1 VNMSTQDL
9 QLAFKVLKAKQDP
22 YNTLFQYYDGEQP
35 LVYTATRLKDI
46 FKDLDA
52 YFAENWCSVVVDST
66 RDRINL
72 REINVQGSAQKRWKE
87 IWEASE
93 ISLESDDVHEAALVA
108 GEGYFIAWPDED
120 DLMQGYHNDPRL
132 VHLFYYKSEPRKKK
146 FAAKWWVDEGE
157 KLSMTLYYADH
168 LEYYRSRN
176 KAKNVQ
182 EFTSLEPLKTPTAD
196 NPYGQ
201 VPVFHYRL
209 GQRKVKSD
217 LKNVVPIQN
226 GINKL
231 LTDMMVAAEY
241 GAFPQRYVISNAT
254 VNGKLKNAPS
264 EIWDL
269 PAGDGIGQQTQA
281 GQFAATQLDNYL
293 KGIDDLATAISS
305 ITRTPKHYFFS
316 IGSNLSG
323 EALIAMEAPLNKK
336 AQDRI
341 DRFIPVWKQVT
352 LFMLTASGEAVKP
365 EEVNAMFDK
374 PETVQPYTQAQTRQL
389 NVTAGMPLV
398 TILREEGKSEAFI
411 NQMQKDKA
419 EEDTA
424 KQTSLAK
431 SMLEAERRFNAGNL
445 PTNVNGENA
454 QSNPPS
460 PQPSPDGRGSKVTNA

>member
-1 VNMSTQDL
+1 MPTDL
-9 QLAFKVLKAKQDP
+9 ELAFKTLRAKQDP
-22 YNTLFQYYDGEQP
+22 YNALFQYYDGDQP
-35 LVYTATRLKDI
+35 LVYTAKRLQEI

-72 REINVQGSAQKRWKE
+72 REIAVRGSAKVRWND
-87 IWEASE
+87 IWNASE
-93 ISLESDDVHEAALVA
+93 ISLESDDVHEATLVA
-108 GEGYFIAWPDED
+108 GEGYFIAWPDEEGV
-120 DLMQGYHNDPRL
+120 MQGYHNDPRL

-157 KLSMTLYYADH
+157 RLSMTLYYADR

-182 EFTSLEPLKTPTAD
+182 EFTSLEPLAKTPTAE
-196 NPYGQ
+196 NPYGE
-201 VPVFHYRL
+201 VPVFHFRM

-231 LTDMMVAAEY
+231 LTDMMVTAEF

-254 VNGKLKNAPS
+254 VNGKLKNAPG
-264 EIWDL
+264 EIWDI
-269 PAGDGIGQQTQA
+269 PADDGIGQQTQA
-281 GQFAATQLDNYL
+281 GQFTAADLENYL
-293 KGIDDLATAISS
+293 KGIDNMATAISS

-341 DRFIPVWKQVT
+341 DRFDPVWKQVT
-352 LFMLTASGEAVKP
+352 LFMLKASGETVKP
-365 EEVNAMFDK
+365 EDITPMFDK
-374 PETVQPYTQAQTRQL
+374 PETVQPFTQAQTRL
-389 NVTAGMPLV
+389 TNVNAGMPLETV
-398 TILREEGKSEAFI
+398 LREEGKSQAFI
-411 NQMQKDKA
+411 DQMMRDK
-419 EEDTA
+419 EKEDTA
-424 KQTSLAK
+424 KQNSLANGL
-431 SMLEAERRFNAGNL
+431 LEAERRFNAGQGTGDGGRLTGDGSTSSSVRSN
-445 PTNVNGENA
+445 NA
-454 QSNPPS
+454 
-460 PQPSPDGRGSKVTNA
+460 

>member
-1 VNMSTQDL
+1 MSDKDL
-9 QLAFKVLKAKQDP
+9 QLAFKVLRAKQEP
-22 YNTLFQYYDGEQP
+22 YNDLFKYYDGDQP
-35 LVYTATRLKDI
+35 LVYTAQRLKEI

-72 REINVQGSAQKRWKE
+72 REINVEGSAQKRWKE

-93 ISLESDDVHEAALVA
+93 ISLESDDVHEATLVA

-120 DLMQGYHNDPRL
+120 DVMQGYHNDPRL

-176 KAKNVQ
+176 KAKNVT
-182 EFTSLEPLKTPTAD
+182 EFSSLEPLARTPTAE
-196 NPYGQ
+196 NPYGE
-201 VPVFHYRL
+201 VPVFHFRL

-217 LKNVVPIQN
+217 LKNVIPIQN

-231 LTDMMVAAEY
+231 LTDMMVAAEF
-241 GAFPQRYVISNAT
+241 GAFKQRYVISNAT
-254 VNGKLKNAPS
+254 INGKLKNAPS

-269 PAGDGIGQQTQA
+269 PAGDGVGQQTQA
-281 GQFAATQLDNYL
+281 GQFDATPLENYL

-323 EALIAMEAPLNKK
+323 EALIAMESPLNKK
-336 AQDRI
+336 AGDRI
-341 DRFIPVWKQVT
+341 DRFAPPWKQAT
-352 LFMLTASGEAVKP
+352 LFMLKASGETVKP
-365 EEVNAMFDK
+365 EQVTPMFDK

-398 TILREEGKSEAFI
+398 TILREEGKSQAFI
-411 NQMQKDKA
+411 DQMVKDKA
-419 EEDTA
+419 DEDRQ
-424 KQTSLAK
+424 KQTNLANA
-431 SMLEAERRFNAGNL
+431 MLEAERRFNAGDLTTISNQQSGS
-445 PTNVNGENA
+445 NGKT
-454 QSNPPS
+454 Q
-460 PQPSPDGRGSKVTNA
+460 KVTNA